1 MDTIKNITK
10 WIFGIF
16 KRYFKSAVLIIIFIA
31 IFIFLNFVSY
41 AWYNKSFGYVT
52 AGDPSTTSEDSSTDT
67 SFENEDC
74 NVTGINLHGYL
85 MTYFPE
91 KEPLDMSDVASADYI
106 LAYIQRANDDEKV
119 KAIVLEVD
127 SGGGS
132 PVAGEEIA
140 HALKNSTKPTVALI
154 RQMGA
159 SAAYWASTGANI
171 IFASNNSDV
180 GSIGVTYSYLDNV
193 GKNQKEGLNYL
204 ELYVGKY
211 KDMGNPDKVLTT
223 EEKDLI
229 MRDLKIIHN
238 NFIKAVAQNR
248 NLSVDKVTALADGS
262 SVLGEQAKNLG
273 LVDRIGDIIDVEDY
287 LTEKLGEKAVIC
299 WN

>member
-1 MDTIKNITK
+1 MERIINIAK

-16 KRYFKSAVLIIIFIA
+16 KRYFKSAVLIVIFITV
-31 IFIFLNFVSY
+31 FVLLNFVSY
-41 AWYNKSFGYVT
+41 AWYNKIFGSAVV
-52 AGDPSTTSEDSSTDT
+52 GEISTRDT
-67 SFENEDC
+67 SSEEQDC
-74 NVTGINLHGYL
+74 NVTGINLHGQLLTYL
-85 MTYFPE
+85 PE
-91 KEPLDMSDVASADYI
+91 MEPQDMSDVASADYV
-106 LAYIQRANDDEKV
+106 LYYIKKANEDEKV

-140 HALKNSTKPTVALI
+140 HALKNSKKPTVALI

-159 SAAYWASTGANI
+159 SAAYWASTGANV

-211 KDMGNPDKVLTT
+211 KDMGNPDKVLTA

-229 MRDLKIIHN
+229 MRDLKIMHS
-238 NFIKAVAQNR
+238 NFIRAVAQNR

-262 SVLGEQAKNLG
+262 SVLGAQAKKLG
-273 LVDRIGDIIDVEDY
+273 LVDRIGDLIDVESY
-287 LTEKLGEKAVIC
+287 LTEKLGEKSVIC